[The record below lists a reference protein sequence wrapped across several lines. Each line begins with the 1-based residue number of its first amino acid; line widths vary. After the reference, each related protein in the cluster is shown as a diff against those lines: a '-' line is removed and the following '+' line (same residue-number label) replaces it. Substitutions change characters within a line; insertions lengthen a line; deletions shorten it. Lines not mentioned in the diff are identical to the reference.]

1 MALTVVVLSAQGA
14 RLTFDGTSRIVIGR
28 GAGSDVRLPET
39 SVSVRHASLRAQGSD
54 FTVVDEGST
63 NGTFVGSVRV
73 APGTSRIVRSGD
85 RLRLGRMWLELR
97 VDHSIVTRDV
107 AIATRDIALA
117 LVARALEAG
126 GGDGVAKVK
135 VVEGPDQGTELRLTD
150 EGTGYLVGRG
160 AHCDLP
166 LADPDVSREHVRV
179 ERRGGG
185 FWVHDEGTKNGTW
198 IGETAAPAQQSV
210 PWRPPNMVRVGRTVL
225 ALWEPLSA
233 ALATIEGASDE
244 KVDERAGSAPPPLND
259 AGPRSEAQPK
269 ATPDA
274 SAAAAAGAPGSP
286 PVAAAKSDGA
296 AGRPEPRADPRR
308 GAGWSVTDAIVMGAA
323 LCVLALSLA
332 GLVWLLRG

>member
-1 MALTVVVLSAQGA
+1 MALTVVVLSAEGA
-14 RLTFDGTSRIVIGR
+14 RLTFDGTSRVVIGR
-28 GAGSDVRLPET
+28 GAGSDVRLPDA
-39 SVSVRHASLRAQGSD
+39 SVSVRHAILRAQGSD
-54 FTVVDEGST
+54 FAVVDEGSA

-97 VDHSIVTRDV
+97 IDHAILTRDV
-107 AIATRDIALA
+107 AVATRDIALA

-135 VVEGPDQGTELRLTD
+135 VVEGPDQGAELRLTD

-179 ERRGGG
+179 ERRGGT
-185 FWVHDEGTKNGTW
+185 FWVRDAGTKNGTW
-198 IGETAAPAQQSV
+198 IGESAAPAEQST
-210 PWRPPNMVRVGRTVL
+210 PWRPPQMVRVGRTVL
-225 ALWEPLSA
+225 ALWEPISA
-233 ALATIEGASDE
+233 ALATIEGAPDE
-244 KVDERAGSAPPPLND
+244 KLDE
-259 AGPRSEAQPK
+259 
-269 ATPDA
+269 A
-274 SAAAAAGAPGSP
+274 SAAAAAPPSSEAAPRAETQEQATPGGSAGAQS
-286 PVAAAKSDGA
+286 VATTKASGA
-296 AGRPEPRADPRR
+296 ASRPPEAPPRARR
-308 GAGWSVTDAIVMGAA
+308 GAGWSATDAIVMGAA

>member
-1 MALTVVVLSAQGA
+1 M
-14 RLTFDGTSRIVIGR
+14 RRD
-28 GAGSDVRLPET
+28 
-39 SVSVRHASLRAQGSD
+39 SD

-85 RLRLGRMWLELR
+85 CLRLGRVWLELR

-107 AIATRDIALA
+107 AVATRDIALA

-135 VVEGPDQGTELRLTD
+135 VVEGPDQGAELRLTD

-198 IGETAAPAQQSV
+198 VGETAAPAQQSV

-225 ALWEPLSA
+225 ALWEPLSS
-233 ALATIEGASDE
+233 ALATIEGAPDE
-244 KVDERAGSAPPPLND
+244 KVDEAAGGSAPPPPSSD
-259 AGPRSEAQPK
+259 APPRSEGQPQ
-269 ATPDA
+269 AIPDA
-274 SAAAAAGAPGSP
+274 RAGAGVPGSQA
-286 PVAAAKSDGA
+286 VAVAKSDGGA
-296 AGRPEPRADPRR
+296 SRPVPRPGVRR
-308 GAGWSVTDAIVMGAA
+308 GAGWSLTDAIVMGAA